1 MIYPKADYHTHTTYS
16 HGTGSVYDSAIF
28 AKERNIDTIA
38 ITDHGFNHLAFGL
51 KRKELPT
58 LKKEIEEA
66 KQKTGVNILLGVEA
80 NIISKNGDIDV
91 IDKDFNYLE
100 ILVMGFH
107 KSAKG
112 KLKDTIGF
120 VLKNVICGWFNKF
133 SKKQIEINTKAY
145 INALRKYPIDIISH
159 LGHGCKVDCYEVA
172 KVCEETNTY
181 IELNGK
187 RISFDKKD
195 VEDML
200 KTNVKFVANSDA
212 HSAERIGDIT
222 NGYKVADMYNIPYD
236 RIINLTDLINIKEK
250 KK

>member
-16 HGTGSVYDSAIF
+16 HGTGSVMDSAVF
-28 AKERNIDTIA
+28 AKEHNIDTIA
-38 ITDHGFNHLAFGL
+38 ITDHGFNHMAFGL
-51 KRKELPT
+51 DRKKLPELR
-58 LKKEIEEA
+58 KDIDEA

-91 IDKDFNYLE
+91 IDDDFNYLE

-112 KLKDTIGF
+112 KLGDTFGF
-120 VLKNVICGWFNKF
+120 VFKNVLCGCFKRF
-133 SKKQIEINTKAY
+133 RKKQIQINKKEY
-145 INALRKYPIDIISH
+145 INALRKYPIDILSH

-172 KVCEETNTY
+172 KVYEETSTY

-187 RISFDKKD
+187 RISFTKKD

-212 HSAERIGDIT
+212 HSSDRIGDIKL
-222 NGYKVADMYNIPYD
+222 GYEVANMYNIPYD
-236 RIINLTDLINIKEK
+236 RIVNLTDLIKIKEK
-250 KK
+250 KR